1 MTGNDGLEE
10 RISKLEERTGR
21 IEERHERDGQLL
33 YDIDKILVRGNGK
46 PSMQEDVRTVLAF
59 VKTMQFWITTIALA
73 FIAQFITIGVG
84 IVITLIQ
91 LLPILERL
99 TQVK

>member
-1 MTGNDGLEE
+1 MVDPMEE
-10 RISKLEERTGR
+10 RLAKLEERTGR
-21 IEERHERDGQLL
+21 MEEKQERDGVLL
-33 YDIDKILVRGNGK
+33 YEIDKILVRGNGK

-84 IVITLIQ
+84 LIITLIQ
-91 LLPILERL
+91 LIPILKEL
-99 TQVK
+99 SSIK